1 MSCKKSL
8 TKNCLPL
15 FKAIFY
21 RVLWGPS
28 VNTTLERDGLELH
41 STPLPSSG
49 IILTYIMN
57 LMKWFQVGPEDDTP
71 LLYHRMIEAFK
82 WAYAYRSKLGDP
94 TDSEYGESITKVKC
108 LLLKLDFGLNKC

>member
-1 MSCKKSL
+1 MSCTKSL
-8 TKNCLPL
+8 TKNCSLL
-15 FKAIFY
+15 FKANIFL

-28 VNTTLERDGLELH
+28 VNTTLENDGLELH

-94 TDSEYGESITKVKC
+94 ADSEYGEGITKVKY
-108 LLLKLDFGLNKC
+108 LLF